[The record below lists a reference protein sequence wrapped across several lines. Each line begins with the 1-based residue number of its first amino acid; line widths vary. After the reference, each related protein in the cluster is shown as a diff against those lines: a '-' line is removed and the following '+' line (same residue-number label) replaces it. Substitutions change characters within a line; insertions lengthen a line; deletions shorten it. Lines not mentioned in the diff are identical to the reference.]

1 MDNNGLPDFLDFEG
15 VAYDDLFAK
24 GAGFYAHSGL
34 RAVTN
39 VMDDNAFS
47 NNAVE
52 NFTANN
58 SGDAGLYER
67 FNADVIATEA
77 ENKRWGRLNPCPALF
92 C

>member
-1 MDNNGLPDFLDFEG
+1 
-15 VAYDDLFAK
+15 
-24 GAGFYAHSGL
+24 
-34 RAVTN
+34 
-39 VMDDNAFS
+39 MDDNAFS

-77 ENKRWGRLNPCPALF
+77 ENKRWAQIESMSGFVLLKRPEEIMRD
-92 C
+92 